1 MMGKAEV
8 TPWDRFLALL
18 ESNDVPVYQVCSVLE
33 VEEGELKKKI
43 RYSNITL
50 LEVLKIWNLL
60 GVTSTKIVNL
70 FFSGAT
76 TGGRLDEKKEN
87 KQKEKTA
94 CKHD

>member
-1 MMGKAEV
+1 MGKAEV
-8 TPWDRFLALL
+8 TPWERFLALL

-33 VEEGELKKKI
+33 MEEEELKKKI

-50 LEVLKIWNLL
+50 LDVLKIWKLL
-60 GVTSTKIVNL
+60 GVTSAKIVNL

-76 TGGRLDEKKEN
+76 IGGRLDEKEED

-94 CKHD
+94 CKLD